1 MSADGY
7 ETRTVTALRTGSKIA
22 LLCGLPLLG
31 LAAYFY
37 FTPLW
42 VPKGDVGGV
51 FGCGSAASPPDGWGR
66 GACQG
71 VNDAAKLR
79 AIIALAL
86 GLLIPALGVALFGL
100 DKRQERRPAR
110 HDDDDEGYDD
120 RPAPR
125 RTSASDRFDD
135 DEDDDDRP
143 TGRGSARDAERRGRR
158 PAIVDDDADRPTG
171 RDSARDS
178 GRRGR
183 RPVLEDDL
191 DERADRRRR
200 RSYEDDD
207 FDRGDVDADRVP
219 DGRSTDV

>member
-42 VPKGDVGGV
+42 VPRGDVGGV
-51 FGCGSAASPPDGWGR
+51 FGCGSAASPPDGWGK

-120 RPAPR
+120 RPAR
-125 RTSASDRFDD
+125 GRTSASDRFDD

-143 TGRGSARDAERRGRR
+143 IGRGSARDAERRVRR
-158 PAIVDDDADRPTG
+158 HAIVDDDADRRTG

-183 RPVLEDDL
+183 PVLEDDL
-191 DERADRRRR
+191 DEPAERRRR
-200 RSYEDDD
+200 RSYEDSDL
-207 FDRGDVDADRVP
+207 DRATDA
-219 DGRSTDV
+219 RSTDV

>member
-22 LLCGLPLLG
+22 VLCGLPLLS

-51 FGCGSAASPPDGWGR
+51 FGCGTAAEPPDGWGR

-71 VNDAAKLR
+71 VNEAAKLR

-86 GLLIPALGVALFGL
+86 GLLIPALGVALFGI

-110 HDDDDEGYDD
+110 YDDDEEGYDD
-120 RPAPR
+120 RPAR
-125 RTSASDRFDD
+125 RRASASDRFDD
-135 DEDDDDRP
+135 DENDF
-143 TGRGSARDAERRGRR
+143 
-158 PAIVDDDADRPTG
+158 DRPTG
-171 RDSARDS
+171 RDSTRDSGRDS

-183 RPVLEDDL
+183 RPVRKDDL

-200 RSYEDDD
+200 RSYEDNDI
-207 FDRGDVDADRVP
+207 DREDVDADRAP